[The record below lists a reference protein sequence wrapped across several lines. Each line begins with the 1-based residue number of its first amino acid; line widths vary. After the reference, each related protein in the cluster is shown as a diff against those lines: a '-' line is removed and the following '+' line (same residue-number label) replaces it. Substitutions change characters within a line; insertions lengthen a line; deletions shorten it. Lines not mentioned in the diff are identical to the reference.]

1 MDVATRRAEGIL
13 SSNAIK
19 ILACIFMAV
28 DHVGLSIF
36 PDIIAFRA
44 IGRLAFPLFAFFIAE
59 GCAYTRNKS
68 KRLFTMLFWGVLYF
82 CFYYFYSKILY
93 ANIFMTFSVSIMLI
107 YLLQFCK
114 KTVIEKPTAIR
125 IIGAVLIYAAALG
138 AAYMLFKFIS
148 FDYGFK
154 GMLVPVLASL
164 FDFRGM
170 SVPRSVARLDN
181 KYLKLFCF
189 SIGLFLLAINATF
202 GYWQFCSFIALIPLL
217 LYNGKVGNKRMKYM
231 FYIFYPVHLLVIEGI
246 AMLIKLI

>member
-1 MDVATRRAEGIL
+1 MNVEKHRSEGLL

-28 DHVGLSIF
+28 DHVGVCIF

-59 GCAYTRNKS
+59 GCAYTRNKP

-82 CFYYFYSKILY
+82 CFYYFYSKIIY

-114 KTVIEKPTAIR
+114 KTVFEKPTVTR
-125 IIGAVLIYAAALG
+125 MIGSALIFAAALF

-154 GMLVPVLASL
+154 GMLVPVLVSL
-164 FDFRGM
+164 FDFRGL
-170 SVPRSVARLDN
+170 SVPRTLSRLDN
-181 KYLKLFCF
+181 KYVKLICF
-189 SIGLFLLAINATF
+189 SIGLLWLAINANF
-202 GYWQFCSFIALIPLL
+202 GYWQFCSFFSLIPLL
-217 LYNGKVGNKRMKYM
+217 LYNGNVGNKRMKYM
-231 FYIFYPVHLLVIEGI
+231 FYIFYPLHLLVIEGI